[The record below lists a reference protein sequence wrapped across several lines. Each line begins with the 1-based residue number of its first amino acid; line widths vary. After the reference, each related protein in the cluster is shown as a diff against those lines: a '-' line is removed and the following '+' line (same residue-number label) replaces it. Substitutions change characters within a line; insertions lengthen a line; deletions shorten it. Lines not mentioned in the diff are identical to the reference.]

1 MARLYGRAHRLHG
14 ALTHAGEYAQRT
26 QSICSPGVHMKK
38 TVAKSASST
47 RTATAPKKVAAKKVA
62 TGSAAKKV
70 ATKKTVAK
78 KVVARKAAGR
88 DAAVGVSARKPAA
101 KKAPAKK
108 VPAGKSGNGISPTDG
123 DASRRID
130 ARIAEL
136 GDWRGPVLAR
146 VRQLI
151 LQAEPRMVEEVKWR
165 GVPVW
170 SCEGIVCTG
179 ETYKEWV
186 KMTFAH
192 GARLEDPA
200 GLFNSSLEGN
210 TRRAIDIRQ
219 GEKID
224 GPALKALV
232 RRAVAFNESKKRKPA
247 KAA

>member
-1 MARLYGRAHRLHG
+1 
-14 ALTHAGEYAQRT
+14 
-26 QSICSPGVHMKK
+26 MKK
-38 TVAKSASST
+38 TAAKTASST
-47 RTATAPKKVAAKKVA
+47 LTATAAKKAA
-62 TGSAAKKV
+62 TQKA
-70 ATKKTVAK
+70 ATKK
-78 KVVARKAAGR
+78 VVVRKAAGK
-88 DAAVGVSARKPAA
+88 DVAAGVSARVAA
-101 KKAPAKK
+101 KKAPARKA
-108 VPAGKSGNGISPTDG
+108 PAGESGNGIAPKDG
-123 DASRRID
+123 ETSRKID

-192 GARLEDPA
+192 GAKLEDPA